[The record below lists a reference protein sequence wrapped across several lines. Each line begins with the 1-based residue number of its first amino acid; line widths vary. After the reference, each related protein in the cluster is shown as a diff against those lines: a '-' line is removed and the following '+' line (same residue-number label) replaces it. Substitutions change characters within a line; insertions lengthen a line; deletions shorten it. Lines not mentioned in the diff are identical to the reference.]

1 MLSWLDWVLIGA
13 GSLLLLAIERES
25 GGDGLTRYVATR
37 SLLDGHVPHEK
48 YSLVTPLLTVPL
60 DVVGRLFGSEAGF
73 AYRTNGVVFGLGL
86 LAIWLLLRGK
96 VPGTLIRAFLLILVF
111 GSMFPAAVR
120 SLYGETVTAVLLG
133 VGLLAAIAGASRT
146 TRLLGW
152 AAAVLGVVNTPAIIP
167 VFALVVVGLAFA
179 KRSPWPLVAIGLSVA
194 LALLDLRLHTGG
206 FSSPYDGDRGHKT
219 VLPFSGLPGFSYPA
233 LFGILGIL
241 FSLGKGLLFFSPG
254 LFLPVRA
261 RLDAYTTLNRTRL
274 VWIAVV
280 AGMVLLYCR
289 WWAWYGGIFYGPRF
303 FLFASIPAALA
314 LAARLTAAAG
324 PPAAVAASVIALLLS
339 LWVGVDRRDG
349 HSSGTHLLGGQLRPR
364 TPLLVHPGVQPPLAT
379 SDRLALP
386 LTGDDGVRS
395 TSALRPAPASL
406 AGHDRDRASA
416 SRTTDSL
423 HTRRPPRTAL
433 VIDP

>member
-1 MLSWLDWVLIGA
+1 MLAWLDWVLIAA

-37 SLLDGHVPHEK
+37 SLVDGHVPHEK

-167 VFALVVVGLAFA
+167 VFALVVVGLAVA

-194 LALLDLRLHTGG
+194 LAVLDLRLHTGG
-206 FSSPYDGDRGHKT
+206 FSSPYDDDHGHKT

-314 LAARLTAAAG
+314 LAARLAADAG
-324 PPAAVAASVIALLLS
+324 PPAAVAASVIALVLS
-339 LWVGVDRRDG
+339 LWVGVTSAMGIPQAPICSDG
-349 HSSGTHLLGGQLRPR
+349 NYALEHLCWYTPEFSPLWRPLIDWPSLSPA
-364 TPLLVHPGVQPPLAT
+364 TTAYGLLALCVLL
-379 SDRLALP
+379 RLALP
-386 LTGDDGVRS
+386 AMIATEHQLRAQLARFTRDVRH
-395 TSALRPAPASL
+395 AQPW
-406 AGHDRDRASA
+406 
-416 SRTTDSL
+416 
-423 HTRRPPRTAL
+423 
-433 VIDP
+433 